1 LFIDGH
7 IEPALFVTPN
17 RLALAM
23 TSSVETVWPA
33 KEARLAEVRRVP
45 EHGHDDI
52 VFPCAS
58 IYVDFLAARS
68 KARDGALL
76 LCRSRICSNLSPSHT
91 WPGYQGFPAQV
102 LLKAAMGRL
111 SFFFASI
118 SMSKVKSSGMRGSNV
133 SQLKSKVCT
142 CVTPAASAA
151 YTMTRCAAAT
161 AVSTIR

>member
-1 LFIDGH
+1 
-7 IEPALFVTPN
+7 
-17 RLALAM
+17 M

-76 LCRSRICSNLSPSHT
+76 LCRSRICSNLSPSHNMARL
-91 WPGYQGFPAQV
+91 PGLSSTGSPQGGDGPPEF
-102 LLKAAMGRL
+102 LFRL
-111 SFFFASI
+111 GLHVQGEELGHARVKCVAI
-118 SMSKVKSSGMRGSNV
+118 EVKSLHMCHASGQRG
-133 SQLKSKVCT
+133 LYDDALCRGHR
-142 CVTPAASAA
+142 CVNDSIRACGPRSAVFNA
-151 YTMTRCAAAT
+151 
-161 AVSTIR
+161 